1 MSTSEL
7 GKYADFI
14 ITAISAAVDKA
25 IPTSKSVRPESTP
38 ISDETRAPIKE
49 KRKLRRLYSQKKDPA
64 VKTRINQLQ
73 KQVKEDLKVESL
85 VSREN
90 FCNSI
95 SLESDPNK
103 SWRKIKNFLKPKGQR
118 DYPTL
123 RNANKVAKT
132 NADKA
137 QLFTESVE
145 RHFGIES
152 DHFDSN
158 HFHDVNKFVED
169 NHRYFYPPE
178 DPDDYRFDVGNEHE
192 LVADVDAPTLIKLVK
207 FLKRGKAPGPDTIP
221 SEVLRLGTT
230 TSLFHHLAK
239 LFTSSIQ
246 LGYIPT
252 AWKIATLRMLLKPD
266 KLPSLT
272 TSYRPISLISSIM
285 KLFERVIEQRL
296 RSHLEHIGFI
306 NKYQSGFRRAKSTDD
321 HLFRLSQ
328 SIMESFNRGEHVV
341 AAFLDVEKAFDNVW
355 HNGLRYKIFQL
366 DLPTKMTR
374 WLSDFLVSRLIQVNV
389 NNFFSNQINPK
400 AGVPQGSVLS
410 PLLFL
415 IYVNDLPAPH
425 HNQNSLSQFADDTA
439 QWAFS
444 LNVRFAAKLLK
455 QDLLNLAMWC
465 AKWRIKLNPE
475 KTKVIIFSRSILARK
490 TELNLKLYAETLKIY
505 PQVKFLGITLDSQ
518 LNFKKHFEDIL
529 DRCNTRYYRLR
540 LLANKKWGPSPS
552 SLIQI
557 YKQCVKPIFEY
568 GVLSTITTSDNIIR
582 KIQRLQNK
590 FIRLA
595 LRLPKYICTKLLH
608 DSTGL
613 PYVKDRLLSCATK
626 SLDRIAQNP
635 LVEESISHNRINPAW
650 DRFPTP
656 LSVVRPGQSSV

>member
-1 MSTSEL
+1 M
-7 GKYADFI
+7 
-14 ITAISAAVDKA
+14 
-25 IPTSKSVRPESTP
+25 
-38 ISDETRAPIKE
+38 
-49 KRKLRRLYSQKKDPA
+49 
-64 VKTRINQLQ
+64 Q

-85 VSREN
+85 VSWEN

-95 SLESDPNK
+95 SLEPDPNK

-118 DYPTL
+118 YYPTL
-123 RNANKVAKT
+123 RHANKVAKT

-137 QLFTESVE
+137 QLFAESVE

-152 DHFDSN
+152 DQFDST

-221 SEVLRLGTT
+221 NEVLRLGTT

-266 KLPSLT
+266 RLPSLT
-272 TSYRPISLISSIM
+272 IA
-285 KLFERVIEQRL
+285 
-296 RSHLEHIGFI
+296 EHIGFI
-306 NKYQSGFRRAKSTDD
+306 NKHQSGFRRAKSTDD

-355 HNGLRYKIFQL
+355 HNGLRHKIFQL

-374 WLSDFLVSRLIQVNV
+374 WLSDFLVGRLIQVNV

-400 AGVPQGSVLS
+400 AGVPQGSVMS

-425 HNQNSLSQFADDTA
+425 HNQNSLSQFADDTT

-444 LNVRFAAKLLK
+444 LNRTLCSKTFTAKLLQ
-455 QDLLNLAMWC
+455 QDLLKLAMWC
-465 AKWRIKLNPE
+465 AKWRNKLNPE
-475 KTKVIIFSRSILARK
+475 KTKVIIFSRSILTRK
-490 TELNLKLYAETLKIY
+490 TELNLKLYGETLKIY
-505 PQVKFLGITLDSQ
+505 PQVKFLGITFDSQ

-529 DRCNTRYYRLR
+529 DRCNTRYYRLG
-540 LLANKKWGPSPS
+540 LLANKRWGPSPS
-552 SLIQI
+552 TLIQI
-557 YKQCVKPIFEY
+557 YKQCVRPIFEY
-568 GVLSTITTSDNIIR
+568 GTLSTITTSDSIIS

-595 LRLPKYICTKLLH
+595 LRLPKYICSKLLH

-613 PYVKDRLLSCATK
+613 PYVEDRLLSCATK
-626 SLDRIAQNP
+626 SLDRIAQNT
-635 LVEESISHNRINPAW
+635 LVEESISRNRLNPAW

-656 LSVVRPGQSSV
+656 LSVVHPGQSSV